1 MSPPPAM
8 RRGVGMDPEKT
19 ALRTAV
25 LSVDAD
31 GVLVIRMLPV
41 DGSSDDARA
50 VREAH
55 ARLAPYGGPVLI
67 DARAVRSLSRAAME
81 EGATRDLGIE
91 CMAILVESAVSVV
104 LANVFFFLV
113 RPPYPTRMFR
123 DEADARS
130 WLASKRTRK
139 AG

>member
-1 MSPPPAM
+1 
-8 RRGVGMDPEKT
+8 MDPERI
-19 ALRTAV
+19 ALRTAI
-25 LSVDAD
+25 LSVEAD

-41 DGSSDDARA
+41 VDGTPEDARA

-55 ARLAPYGGPVLI
+55 TRLAPYGGPVLI
-67 DARAVRSLSRAAME
+67 DARAVQSLSRAAME
-81 EGATRDLGIE
+81 EGATKDLGIE

-123 DEADARS
+123 DEVDARS
-130 WLASKRTRK
+130 WIAAKRTRK

>member
-1 MSPPPAM
+1 
-8 RRGVGMDPEKT
+8 MDHEEI
-19 ALRTAV
+19 ALRTAI
-25 LSVDAD
+25 LSVDAG
-31 GVLVIRMLPV
+31 GVLVIRMLPNV
-41 DGSSDDARA
+41 DGTPEEARA

-55 ARLAPYGGPVLI
+55 ARLAPHGGPVLI

-81 EGATRDLGIE
+81 EGATKDLGVE
-91 CMAILVESAVSVV
+91 CMAIIVESAVSVV

-130 WLASKRTRK
+130 WIASKRTRK